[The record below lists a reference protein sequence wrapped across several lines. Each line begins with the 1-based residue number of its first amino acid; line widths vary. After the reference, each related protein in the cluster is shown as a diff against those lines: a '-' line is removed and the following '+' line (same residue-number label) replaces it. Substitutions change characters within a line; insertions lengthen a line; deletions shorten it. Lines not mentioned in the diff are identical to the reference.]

1 MNVQSLESLK
11 AAFAKNDNQN
21 RSRPNNY
28 FPFWLMKVGESATVR
43 FLPDNNPENPLGF
56 MVEKTMH
63 NLVINGERKNVP
75 CLKMY
80 GDDCPICKVAS
91 DFYKQDDK
99 ANGKKYYKKRQHL
112 AQALIV
118 SDPLPANEETGEKH
132 EGKVRFLAL
141 GYQLFNVIKEAF
153 ESGELETVPY
163 AFENGCDF
171 IIKKTQ
177 QGEYATY
184 AVGSRFARKESDLT
198 EDQVAY
204 VTDHVVELDT
214 LLPGHPG
221 AERVESMLEAAMTGK
236 VMSEESSDAP
246 FEAGRAA
253 VVEAAASTTTDTSDG
268 DFDEEAEAIL
278 ADIRK
283 RRKPSSK

>member
-1 MNVQSLESLK
+1 MTVQSLESLK

-28 FPFWLMKVGESATVR
+28 YPFWLMKAGESATVR
-43 FLPDNNPENPLGF
+43 FLPDGNPENPLGF

-63 NLVINGERKNVP
+63 NLEINGERKSVP
-75 CLKMY
+75 CMKMY
-80 GDDCPICKVAS
+80 GEDCPICKVAS

-112 AQALIV
+112 TQALIV
-118 SDPLPANEETGEKH
+118 SDPLPANDETGETH

-153 ESGELETVPY
+153 EGGELETVPY

-171 IIKKTQ
+171 VIKKTQ

-184 AVGSRFARKESDLT
+184 AVGSRFARKETDLT
-198 EDQVAY
+198 DDQVAY
-204 VTDHVVELDT
+204 VTDNVVDLST
-214 LLPGHPG
+214 LLPASPG
-221 AERVESMLEAAMTGK
+221 VERVESMLEAAMTGK
-236 VMSEESSDAP
+236 SAVSGGEDAP
-246 FEAGRAA
+246 WNDG
-253 VVEAAASTTTDTSDG
+253 ASAKAETTDTSDG
-268 DFDEEAEAIL
+268 SDFDQAAEDIL

-283 RRKPSSK
+283 RRNTKS